1 MTDAAAAAAT
11 TGAPAPAAT
20 TTTAAPSTV
29 NATVTTTDVNPISA
43 NTTITPQKDD
53 PNAPDMSWKTNLGDL
68 AKNPTIANVKSLQD
82 LANMAVNGEA
92 EIGRLRQQI
101 GAKLPGDD
109 AKPEDFQK
117 FFSQFAP
124 KTPDD
129 YKLDV
134 QPEGLPEGVSFNPE
148 EAKAFAGLA
157 HKLGLH
163 PTQAKALQGYAAE
176 LAAKAADGRKAD
188 QAALVESYKGKW
200 GEQYQAKVDRAGD
213 LLSQT
218 LPTEELAQL
227 TALPAEAKTLLAVA
241 LDKIIDTYVSS
252 DSITP
257 PQSRGGQG
265 AMSEAELT
273 QRMQA
278 LQKDP
283 AYFSEQ
289 VDKVK
294 HASLRKEVG
303 EISQQLA
310 KLRGGR

>member
-29 NATVTTTDVNPISA
+29 NATVATTDVNPIA
-43 NTTITPQKDD
+43 ATTTITPQKDD

-92 EIGRLRQQI
+92 EIGRLRQQM
-101 GAKLPGDD
+101 GAKLPGAD

-124 KTPDD
+124 ESPEK
-129 YKLDV
+129 YGLDA
-134 QPEGLPEGVSFNPE
+134 QPEGLPEGVSFNPD
-148 EAKAFAGLA
+148 EAKAFAQLA
-157 HKLGLH
+157 HKIGLH

-176 LAAKAADGRKAD
+176 LAAKSADARKAD
-188 QAALVESYKGKW
+188 QTALVDAYKGKW
-200 GEQYQAKVDRAGD
+200 GEQYQTKVDRAGE

-218 LPTEELAQL
+218 LPAEELAKL

-241 LDKIIDTYVSS
+241 LDNIIDTYVSA

-257 PQSRGGQG
+257 PQSRTATG
-265 AMSEAELT
+265 ASSEAELT
-273 QRMQA
+273 QRMQE
-278 LQKDP
+278 LQRDP

-294 HASLRKEVG
+294 HAALRKEVG
-303 EISQQLA
+303 DISQKLA
-310 KLRGGR
+310 KLRTGR